1 MALKDTWKDRVDG
14 VDDVLASDPNEIAHA
29 VIELEESIGDIEIAL
44 DNIIEIQN
52 SLMGEG

>member
-14 VDDVLASDPNEIAHA
+14 VDSVMASDPNEIAHA